1 MYKKIMAAVDGSETA
16 KQALMEAM
24 NIANNYNAALCI
36 VHCLKGDSDA
46 DKKAGTQILEE
57 AESCL

>member
-24 NIANNYNAALCI
+24 NIANNL
-36 VHCLKGDSDA
+36 
-46 DKKAGTQILEE
+46 
-57 AESCL
+57 